1 MFPLPH
7 TFYEKRSVSVQE
19 GEIGM
24 IYLDNAATSFPK
36 PPEVIRAVRGV
47 MEKIGG
53 NPGRAGHRGALA
65 GGRIMNRCREL
76 AAEYAG
82 LSSPE
87 KVIFCLNCTDAL
99 NTVLRGALREGDEVL
114 VSHAEHNAVMRPL
127 MRYHDQGQITVRIL
141 PPDPDG
147 LLSPD
152 TVRDAIGPKTALMV
166 LCHASNV
173 TGIIQPAREIAR
185 ACHDMG
191 VPLLL
196 DAAQTAGTE
205 DVSSV
210 GADMIAMPGHKGLL
224 GPMGT
229 GLLCLGEG
237 MLPRPLREGGTGS
250 ASESLRQPTMLP
262 DRLESGT
269 ANLPGIAGLSQ
280 GLRFVLRHR
289 AAIAEYE
296 HALARRLREGLNDLP
311 GVTVYGGPE
320 SMPQTAVVSFNI
332 RDMDSGE
339 AADEMNQ
346 RRIAVRGGLHCA
358 PSIHAW
364 LGTQGAVRASLGP
377 FNTER
382 DVDALLEAVQEIAK
396 KSRT

>member
-1 MFPLPH
+1 
-7 TFYEKRSVSVQE
+7 
-19 GEIGM
+19 M

-36 PPEVIRAVRGV
+36 PPEVIRAVKGV

-53 NPGRAGHRGALA
+53 NPGRAGHAGALA
-65 GGRIMNRCREL
+65 GGRVLEACRER
-76 AAEYAG
+76 AAAYAG
-82 LSSPE
+82 VSGPE
-87 KVIFCLNCTDAL
+87 RVIFCLNCTDAL
-99 NTVLRGALREGDEVL
+99 NMAIRGTLHAGDEVL

-127 MRYHDQGQITVRIL
+127 MGYHDAGKIRLRIL
-141 PPDPDG
+141 PPNERG

-152 TVRDAIGPKTALMV
+152 TVRAAVTPQTALMV

-173 TGIIQPAREIAR
+173 TGILQPARDIAR
-185 ACHDMG
+185 VCHEFG
-191 VPLLL
+191 IPLLL

-205 DVSSV
+205 ELSAV

-250 ASESLRQPTMLP
+250 ASDSLRQPALLP

-269 ANLPGIAGLSQ
+269 ANLPGIAGLLQ
-280 GLRFVLRHR
+280 GLKFTERHR

-296 HALARRLREGLNDLP
+296 HTLTLRLLRGLRRIPGVADYAGRLDLP
-311 GVTVYGGPE
+311 R
-320 SMPQTAVVSFNI
+320 TAVVSFNV
-332 RDMDSGE
+332 RGMDSGE
-339 AADEMNQ
+339 AADEMN
-346 RRIAVRGGLHCA
+346 RRGIAVRGGLHCA

-364 LGTQGAVRASLGP
+364 LGTSGAVRASLGP
-377 FNTER
+377 YNTEQ
-382 DVDALLEAVQEIAK
+382 DVDALLTAVEDMA
-396 KSRT
+396 RHT

>member
-1 MFPLPH
+1 
-7 TFYEKRSVSVQE
+7 
-19 GEIGM
+19 M

-36 PPEVIRAVRGV
+36 PLSVTKAVAGV

-76 AAEYAG
+76 AAEYGG

-87 KVIFCLNCTDAL
+87 RVIFCLNCTDAL
-99 NTVLRGALREGDEVL
+99 NMAIRGTLRAGDEVL

-127 MRYHDQGQITVRIL
+127 MGYHDAGKITVRIL
-141 PPDPDG
+141 PPDSRG
-147 LLSPD
+147 ILSPD
-152 TVRDAIGPKTALMV
+152 TVRTAITPRTALMI

-173 TGIIQPAREIAR
+173 TGQIQPAREIAR
-185 ACHDMG
+185 VCHSQG

-205 DVSSV
+205 DIASV
-210 GADMIAMPGHKGLL
+210 HADMVAMPGHKGLL

-229 GLLCLGEG
+229 GLLLLGDQ

-250 ASESLRQPTMLP
+250 ASESLRQPAMLP

-269 ANLPGIAGLSQ
+269 ANLPGIAGLTQ
-280 GLRFVLRHR
+280 GLKFMLAHR

-296 HALARRLREGLNDLP
+296 HILSERLRHGLEQIP
-311 GVTVYGGPE
+311 GVTLHTGSADLPHVG
-320 SMPQTAVVSFNI
+320 VVSFNI
-332 RDMDSGE
+332 QGMDSGE
-339 AADEMNQ
+339 TADRLN
-346 RRIAVRGGLHCA
+346 RTGIAVRGGLHCA
-358 PSIHAW
+358 PSVHAW
-364 LGTQGAVRASLGP
+364 LGTAGAVRASLGP

-382 DVDALLEAVQEIAK
+382 DVDALLEAVSFLQRSGGK
-396 KSRT
+396 

>member
-1 MFPLPH
+1 
-7 TFYEKRSVSVQE
+7 
-19 GEIGM
+19 M
-24 IYLDNAATSFPK
+24 IYLDNAATTFPK
-36 PPEVIRAVRGV
+36 PPSVTKAVAGV

-65 GGRIMNRCREL
+65 GGRILNRCREL
-76 AAEYAG
+76 AAEYGG
-82 LSSPE
+82 LSSPDR
-87 KVIFCLNCTDAL
+87 VIFCLNCTDAL
-99 NTVLRGALREGDEVL
+99 NMAIRGTLRTGDEVL

-127 MRYHDQGQITVRIL
+127 MGYHDAGKITVRIL
-141 PPDPDG
+141 PPDSRG
-147 LLSPD
+147 ILNPD
-152 TVRDAIGPKTALMV
+152 TVSAAITPRTALMI

-173 TGIIQPAREIAR
+173 TGQLQPAREIAR
-185 ACHDMG
+185 ACHAQG

-205 DVSSV
+205 DIASV
-210 GADMIAMPGHKGLL
+210 HADMVAMPGHKGLL

-229 GLLCLGEG
+229 GLLLLGDQ

-269 ANLPGIAGLSQ
+269 ANLPGIAGLVQ
-280 GLRFVLRHR
+280 GLKFVLSHR

-296 HALARRLREGLNDLP
+296 YVLSEQLRRGLEQIP
-311 GVTVYGGPE
+311 GVTLYTGSAGLPHVG
-320 SMPQTAVVSFNI
+320 VVSFNL
-332 RDMDSGE
+332 RGMDSGE
-339 AADEMNQ
+339 AADRLN
-346 RRIAVRGGLHCA
+346 RAGIAVRGGLHCA

-364 LGTQGAVRASLGP
+364 LGTAGAVRASVGP

-382 DVDALLEAVQEIAK
+382 DVDVLVDAVRKIQK
-396 KSRT
+396 GQL